1 MFKAVFDLL
10 LIVGLLAAI
19 IYNAKTGK
27 ITEWEE
33 KHLLPLKPKF
43 WKWLTR
49 HINRMIRAYE
59 MAHQEVRR

>member
-33 KHLLPLKPKF
+33 EHLRPLKQEVR
-43 WKWLTR
+43 KWLTR